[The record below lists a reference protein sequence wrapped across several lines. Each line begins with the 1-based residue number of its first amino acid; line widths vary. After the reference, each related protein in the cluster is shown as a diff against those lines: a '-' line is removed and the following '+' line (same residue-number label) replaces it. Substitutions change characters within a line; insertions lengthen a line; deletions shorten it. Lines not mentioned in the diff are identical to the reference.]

1 MLKSGSGDG
10 CLPRTTEQ
18 RTEKWSR
25 SGEQNGVVEI
35 RLGITYERENRAGE
49 RWRDVWPES
58 WDSAV

>member
-1 MLKSGSGDG
+1 M
-10 CLPRTTEQ
+10 EQ

-35 RLGITYERENRAGE
+35 RLGITHERENRAGE

>member
-1 MLKSGSGDG
+1 MAACQELRSRELRNG
-10 CLPRTTEQ
+10 
-18 RTEKWSR
+18 SR

-49 RWRDVWPES
+49 RWRDVWPAS